1 MASSGFNALISK
13 AKQRNSYWVGKAIHD
28 FTEELHDLMQQRAVS
43 KAELARRIDCSP
55 AYVSKVLRGD
65 SNLTIDSMVKLVR
78 AVDGQLCIHVTRQ
91 EDEVRWFDIIGP
103 SRAVKRR
110 VPSGNDFEVVESHS
124 FTNLDPLEMTA
135 T

>member
-1 MASSGFNALISK
+1 MANSGFSALISK
-13 AKQRNSYWVGKAIHD
+13 AKQRNSYWVGRAIHD
-28 FTEELHDLMQQRAVS
+28 FTEELHELMQQRAVS

-91 EDEVRWFDIIGP
+91 EDEVRWFDVIGP
-103 SRAVKRR
+103 GRVKRK
-110 VPSGNDFEVVESHS
+110 PLPTNDFEVLESHS
-124 FTNLDPLEMTA
+124 FTNSTPLDAVA